1 MFFDE
6 IFRPNDG
13 TPLLSEE
20 QMRQARINRWGT
32 DTPTED
38 AKGKP
43 LPGTGYEPSWFEGIG
58 DAWQGMNA
66 ALAETK
72 SSALTVLSDLP
83 IGTEEEREGWLRAA
97 EATRAY
103 SKAHY
108 EADPEI
114 MGSATQIIHGLF
126 RSIPKAAGYSAALGP
141 AVGSLA
147 FGADIGIN
155 ESQKLKDEGVDQ
167 NTRTWAGVT
176 SFAANALGLRLPA
189 AIGSTRL
196 SSTIYGGLANIGT
209 DSAERKGIQFIL
221 EQQDY
226 KELAKQY
233 DLNATDMIVSGAF
246 GAFFGAAAWRRPL
259 TKLERDTQ
267 ERRDALRR
275 ELKATEL
282 YTDEQV
288 NDQAGAH
295 AKGEVLFARDAG
307 VDWKDVAY
315 TIEKGDSRPTSG
327 AFNQIIGE
335 KGVGNL
341 SDDAYINLGK
351 AEQLAS
357 EGVTPEQIRLATG
370 WERGTDGEWRYE
382 IPDMTFRE
390 DAFSDLEALDRDADK
405 SFDELLES
413 AANDDEFAS
422 AQNAAEEK
430 RKNAVVSK
438 ELGRVVDAPELFAAY
453 PELRYMRVEF
463 GPLADSV
470 GGYYDPEDKV
480 IRLPNKVPSKAL
492 KEDRDR
498 LQVLVHEVQHAI
510 QDIEGFTS
518 GANPKLFPTMG
529 EALAD
534 DMSTLFE
541 LKKSENYQKYKQA
554 ADALAKAAP
563 EDFDRA
569 FSEFEEARSLT
580 GIDEVIAEQDRLREK
595 WGMDQT
601 VVSAINN
608 ASDQFDP
615 VFRKISDENRHYQMQ
630 QYLRVAGEVEARNA
644 SRRLDLSADERRTK
658 TLESTESIPRSEQIT
673 RKGKLVRSES
683 RSGVFYQPAYHGT
696 AYKFDKFT
704 LDHVGSGEG
713 VQAHGWGL
721 YFSLERQIA
730 EGYRNRVTSYRSVE
744 GEVGRVFSG
753 MDVTTRE
760 GMAQA
765 LSSAGDKLSPATRE
779 LLDALQEANWI
790 GHENPMDA
798 VQASLVAQIGKGNQT
813 ERVKTAA
820 AAIRSDEG
828 KVYTVEIP
836 DDDVMMR
843 EELLLTQQ
851 PEIVQRAVRALLT
864 DEDIRNQ
871 SGVDYRSN
879 FVEDVGPVNYVGKR
893 LDEMTGREINAAL
906 IEKYG
911 SAKAAAMALKKLGVK
926 GYRYKGAIDGE
937 CAVVFDDA
945 AIEMRNA
952 IEKAVEDGSGVV
964 RMPDGTFEVRGM
976 YEPAA
981 RKITLT
987 PKADISTFAHEHA
1000 HWYLDMLMRILDN
1013 GKVNPE
1019 LLADA
1024 MALLKSWGINSVEE
1038 WRALGVDG
1046 QRKYQEQFA
1055 AQTEI
1060 FLSKGKAPTRDL
1072 EGIFERFGKWIVDLY
1087 KSIIGVDAENPVET
1101 VVKDR
1106 YKQAI
1111 GEDLPPLSK
1120 QVETVIK
1127 RMYGEQERVRSV
1139 KPNRAQIVA
1148 ARVAQSQRATEEK
1161 TVAPFN
1167 NPRGADAYDAAQR
1180 ATKVAVDQINE
1191 GKPVDVAQ
1199 QVKGVEMNDVALIK
1213 AQKNFARAVQMS
1225 DDSSSMVVLQNRDRS
1240 AVASIGQMS
1249 SIAANPIYSR
1259 MSFDRSTG
1267 SGAPIVSF
1275 GSMPD
1280 LRYQGI
1286 TDYVMDGSERVPVTY
1301 AVVESDSVLT
1311 SNTWDGRAVEAYGED
1326 SSRVHAVAGN
1336 GRMAGLTEAYNRG
1349 TAGQYVE
1356 DMIADTQMTG
1366 IDPQAIKELKR
1377 PALVRF
1383 IPNEKV
1389 TTGFIDRSNQSQVLE
1404 MSGKERAVQDAG
1416 KLSAR
1421 RLQEY
1426 TFDDNGDPTRD
1437 TLNRFVTDIGEP
1449 SALGNLID
1457 SAGNPT
1463 EAAKTRVKAALF
1475 YAAYRDPELTSLVAV
1490 ETDKQGIKRILNAMA
1505 AFAPHVIN
1513 IRESSDG
1520 VIDLGPG
1527 IVDAVNMIRRG
1538 DVPGQAD
1545 IFGDINP
1552 VALQI
1557 FEIFSS
1563 NKNSAAAIG
1572 RILGGFSDSITQSL
1586 GEGSGMLLGDP
1597 LDLADAMSFL
1607 RQAQNAEIQRQIDE
1621 GKTGL
1626 ALMPD
1631 VDIAAIREAIKAA
1644 EEAKRSA
1651 ENLVSTMSEKVVQ
1664 DVEAKHADGTE
1675 APAKTEEEVKPEVSE
1690 VDPME
1695 EERARAVSVAGKD
1708 ADMVRLENLAAEKP
1722 DQAYVID
1729 DNGTQMTMEEV
1740 FAEMQRV
1747 DQEAE
1752 IDAAGIGKATE
1763 CILKNG
1769 GIQQ

>member
-1 MFFDE
+1 MFLDE

-275 ELKATEL
+275 DLKATGV
-282 YTDEQV
+282 YTDEQADV
-288 NDQAGAH
+288 QAGAH

-307 VDWKDVAY
+307 VDWKDVSY
-315 TIEKGDSRPTSG
+315 TIEKGEDSTVESTSAFQAGDTKFEMLRRSREFDRRLKDWSEGVGEQHFNLGKPSWVLQIFGTSAIKNLTVGRRNFVHVLFGDGESDGGFYGKHGLSPEELRGLLVAIQNPVAVFRSQSVKEGQKSLVLATELKNKEGETIVVPIHLSVEKNGYVKIINRIPSTYGKQSFKRWFDEGALLGYDKEKGPAFLSSEHRSNSRSPGIRPIDQTSMANDKKANPFADAIVYQNDG
-327 AFNQIIGE
+327 SVGDFYQKSFSPAFNQ
-335 KGVGNL
+335 
-341 SDDAYINLGK
+341 A
-351 AEQLAS
+351 
-357 EGVTPEQIRLATG
+357 
-370 WERGTDGEWRYE
+370 
-382 IPDMTFRE
+382 
-390 DAFSDLEALDRDADK
+390 
-405 SFDELLES
+405 
-413 AANDDEFAS
+413 
-422 AQNAAEEK
+422 
-430 RKNAVVSK
+430 
-438 ELGRVVDAPELFAAY
+438 
-453 PELRYMRVEF
+453 
-463 GPLADSV
+463 
-470 GGYYDPEDKV
+470 
-480 IRLPNKVPSKAL
+480 
-492 KEDRDR
+492 
-498 LQVLVHEVQHAI
+498 
-510 QDIEGFTS
+510 
-518 GANPKLFPTMG
+518 
-529 EALAD
+529 
-534 DMSTLFE
+534 
-541 LKKSENYQKYKQA
+541 
-554 ADALAKAAP
+554 
-563 EDFDRA
+563 
-569 FSEFEEARSLT
+569 
-580 GIDEVIAEQDRLREK
+580 
-595 WGMDQT
+595 
-601 VVSAINN
+601 
-608 ASDQFDP
+608 
-615 VFRKISDENRHYQMQ
+615 
-630 QYLRVAGEVEARNA
+630 
-644 SRRLDLSADERRTK
+644 
-658 TLESTESIPRSEQIT
+658 
-673 RKGKLVRSES
+673 
-683 RSGVFYQPAYHGT
+683 AYHGT
-696 AYKFDKFT
+696 AYTFDKFT

-730 EGYRNRVTSYRSVE
+730 EGYRSRVTSYRSVE

-760 GMAQA
+760 GMAKA

-779 LLDALQEANWI
+779 LLDALQEANWL

-836 DDDVMMR
+836 DDNVMMR
-843 EELLLTQQ
+843 EELPLTQQ

-987 PKADISTFAHEHA
+987 PKADISTFAHEHS
-1000 HWYLDMLMRILDN
+1000 HWYLDMLMRVLDN

-1087 KSIIGVDAENPVET
+1087 KSIIGADAENPVET
-1101 VVKDR
+1101 AVKDR

-1148 ARVAQSQRATEEK
+1148 ARIAQSQRATEEK
-1161 TVAPFN
+1161 TTAPFN
-1167 NPRGADAYDAAQR
+1167 NPRGADAFEAARR
-1180 ATKVAVDQINE
+1180 ATKVAVEQINE

-1199 QVKGVEMNDVALIK
+1199 QVKGVEMNDVALTN
-1213 AQKNFARAVQMS
+1213 AQKHFARAVQMGGDNAS
-1225 DDSSSMVVLQNRDRS
+1225 LVVLQNRDRTKL
-1240 AVASIGQMS
+1240 APVAQMNE
-1249 SIAANPIYSR
+1249 IAANPLYGRVSFSR
-1259 MSFDRSTG
+1259 TTDT
-1267 SGAPIVSF
+1267 GAPIVSF

-1280 LRYQGI
+1280 ERYQGN
-1286 TDYVMDGSERVPVTY
+1286 TDWVMDGGDRIPVTY
-1301 AVVESDSVLT
+1301 AVVEADSILT
-1311 SNTWDGRAVEAYGED
+1311 SNDWSGRAVDGYGD
-1326 SSRVHAVAGN
+1326 DPSRVHAVAGN
-1336 GRMAGLTEAYNRG
+1336 GRLAGLNEAYERG
-1349 TAGQYVE
+1349 TAKQYVA
-1356 DMIADTQMTG
+1356 DMMADYEQTG
-1366 IDPQAIKELKR
+1366 INPEAVADLKR
-1377 PALVRF
+1377 PVLVRF
-1383 IPNEKV
+1383 MPSEKV
-1389 TTGFIDRSNQSQVLE
+1389 TTGFIDRSNQSAVLE
-1404 MSGKERAVQDAG
+1404 LSGSERAVQDAS
-1416 KLSAR
+1416 KLTTDKLKAY
-1421 RLQEY
+1421 Q
-1426 TFDDNGDPTRD
+1426 FDENGEPTRK
-1437 TLNRFVTDIGEP
+1437 TLDRFVSDIGEP
-1449 SALGNLID
+1449 SAIGGLID
-1457 SAGNPT
+1457 GDGKPT
-1463 EAAKTRVKAALF
+1463 ESAKARVMAAIF
-1475 YAAYRDPELTSLVAV
+1475 YKAYRDPELTSLMSV
-1490 ETDKQGIKRILNAMA
+1490 ETDKQGMKRVLNAMA

-1513 IRESSDG
+1513 IREMSG
-1520 VIDLGPG
+1520 GEIDLGPA
-1527 IVDAVNMIRRG
+1527 IVEAAHMLKSG
-1538 DVPGQAD
+1538 EVPMDGALID
-1545 IFGDINP
+1545 DFGP
-1552 VALQI
+1552 ASRQM
-1557 FEIFSS
+1557 FELLYD
-1563 NKNSAAAIG
+1563 NRKSAAAIG
-1572 RILGGFSDSITQSL
+1572 RIFNGFTDSIIPSL

-1597 LDLADAMSFL
+1597 LDLADAMSYL

-1631 VDIAAIREAIKAA
+1631 VDIAAVREAIKAA

-1651 ENLVSTMSEKVVQ
+1651 ENLVSAMSEKVVQ

-1675 APAKTEEEVKPEVSE
+1675 APAKTEEEVKPEVAE
-1690 VDPME
+1690 VDPMA

-1747 DQEAE
+1747 DKEAE

>member
-1 MFFDE
+1 MK
-6 IFRPNDG
+6 
-13 TPLLSEE
+13 
-20 QMRQARINRWGT
+20 Q
-32 DTPTED
+32 
-38 AKGKP
+38 
-43 LPGTGYEPSWFEGIG
+43 
-58 DAWQGMNA
+58 
-66 ALAETK
+66 
-72 SSALTVLSDLP
+72 
-83 IGTEEEREGWLRAA
+83 
-97 EATRAY
+97 
-103 SKAHY
+103 
-108 EADPEI
+108 
-114 MGSATQIIHGLF
+114 HGL
-126 RSIPKAAGYSAALGP
+126 
-141 AVGSLA
+141 
-147 FGADIGIN
+147 
-155 ESQKLKDEGVDQ
+155 
-167 NTRTWAGVT
+167 
-176 SFAANALGLRLPA
+176 
-189 AIGSTRL
+189 
-196 SSTIYGGLANIGT
+196 
-209 DSAERKGIQFIL
+209 
-221 EQQDY
+221 
-226 KELAKQY
+226 
-233 DLNATDMIVSGAF
+233 
-246 GAFFGAAAWRRPL
+246 
-259 TKLERDTQ
+259 
-267 ERRDALRR
+267 
-275 ELKATEL
+275 
-282 YTDEQV
+282 
-288 NDQAGAH
+288 
-295 AKGEVLFARDAG
+295 
-307 VDWKDVAY
+307 
-315 TIEKGDSRPTSG
+315 
-327 AFNQIIGE
+327 
-335 KGVGNL
+335 
-341 SDDAYINLGK
+341 
-351 AEQLAS
+351 
-357 EGVTPEQIRLATG
+357 
-370 WERGTDGEWRYE
+370 
-382 IPDMTFRE
+382 
-390 DAFSDLEALDRDADK
+390 
-405 SFDELLES
+405 
-413 AANDDEFAS
+413 
-422 AQNAAEEK
+422 
-430 RKNAVVSK
+430 
-438 ELGRVVDAPELFAAY
+438 
-453 PELRYMRVEF
+453 
-463 GPLADSV
+463 
-470 GGYYDPEDKV
+470 
-480 IRLPNKVPSKAL
+480 
-492 KEDRDR
+492 
-498 LQVLVHEVQHAI
+498 
-510 QDIEGFTS
+510 
-518 GANPKLFPTMG
+518 
-529 EALAD
+529 
-534 DMSTLFE
+534 
-541 LKKSENYQKYKQA
+541 
-554 ADALAKAAP
+554 
-563 EDFDRA
+563 
-569 FSEFEEARSLT
+569 
-580 GIDEVIAEQDRLREK
+580 
-595 WGMDQT
+595 
-601 VVSAINN
+601 
-608 ASDQFDP
+608 
-615 VFRKISDENRHYQMQ
+615 
-630 QYLRVAGEVEARNA
+630 
-644 SRRLDLSADERRTK
+644 
-658 TLESTESIPRSEQIT
+658 
-673 RKGKLVRSES
+673 
-683 RSGVFYQPAYHGT
+683 
-696 AYKFDKFT
+696 
-704 LDHVGSGEG
+704 
-713 VQAHGWGL
+713 
-721 YFSLERQIA
+721 
-730 EGYRNRVTSYRSVE
+730 
-744 GEVGRVFSG
+744 
-753 MDVTTRE
+753 
-760 GMAQA
+760 
-765 LSSAGDKLSPATRE
+765 
-779 LLDALQEANWI
+779 
-790 GHENPMDA
+790 
-798 VQASLVAQIGKGNQT
+798 
-813 ERVKTAA
+813 
-820 AAIRSDEG
+820 
-828 KVYTVEIP
+828 
-836 DDDVMMR
+836 
-843 EELLLTQQ
+843 
-851 PEIVQRAVRALLT
+851 
-864 DEDIRNQ
+864 
-871 SGVDYRSN
+871 
-879 FVEDVGPVNYVGKR
+879 
-893 LDEMTGREINAAL
+893 
-906 IEKYG
+906 
-911 SAKAAAMALKKLGVK
+911 K

-964 RMPDGTFEVRGM
+964 HMPDGTFEVRGM

-1000 HWYLDMLMRILDN
+1000 HWYLDMLMRVLDN
-1013 GKVNPE
+1013 GKIKPE

-1046 QRKYQEQFA
+1046 QRKYQELFA
-1055 AQTEI
+1055 AQVEI

-1120 QVETVIK
+1120 QVETVVK
-1127 RMYGEQERVRSV
+1127 RMYGQQERVRSV

-1161 TVAPFN
+1161 TTAPFK
-1167 NPRGADAYDAAQR
+1167 NPRSADAYDAAQR
-1180 ATKVAVDQINE
+1180 ATKVAVEQIND

-1199 QVKGVEMNDVALIK
+1199 QVKGVEMNDVALTK

-1280 LRYQGI
+1280 VRYQGI

-1301 AVVESDSVLT
+1301 AVVEADSVLT

-1349 TAGQYVE
+1349 TAGQYIE

-1426 TFDDNGDPTRD
+1426 TFDENGDPTRD

-1449 SALGNLID
+1449 SALGSLID

-1490 ETDKQGIKRILNAMA
+1490 ETDKQGIKRILNAMT

-1513 IRESSDG
+1513 IRESSGG

-1527 IVDAVNMIRRG
+1527 IVEAVNMIKRG

-1545 IFGDINP
+1545 IFGDVNP
-1552 VALQI
+1552 VAQQI
-1557 FEIFSS
+1557 FEIFSA
-1563 NKNSAAAIG
+1563 NKNSAAEIG

-1597 LDLADAMSFL
+1597 LDLADAMSYL
-1607 RQAQNAEIQRQIDE
+1607 RQAQNAEIQRLIDE

-1626 ALMPD
+1626 SLMPD
-1631 VDIAAIREAIKAA
+1631 VDVESIRQSIKAGQDA
-1644 EEAKRSA
+1644 AKPA
-1651 ENLVSTMSEKVVQ
+1651 ENLVDAMGEKIAQ
-1664 DVEAKHADGTE
+1664 DAEQKAEAESDKKVEPEAD
-1675 APAKTEEEVKPEVSE
+1675 
-1690 VDPME
+1690 VDPMS